1 MSRSSNSIPKA
12 SDHMFV
18 SALEKLSAV
27 PAKGLGLRDYLEYL
41 DQAPHT
47 LLDFPCLYSKLI
59 VAYERLPILFNVFN
73 PKPRDILLSILG
85 DAQESP
91 FLMYDAGLS
100 GPEGLFIVMQGDL
113 ESNAHQVW
121 IDRMRQAKY
130 MLNTHPRFG
139 ILFAGALTSFPNAG

>member
-1 MSRSSNSIPKA
+1 
-12 SDHMFV
+12 
-18 SALEKLSAV
+18 
-27 PAKGLGLRDYLEYL
+27 
-41 DQAPHT
+41 
-47 LLDFPCLYSKLI
+47 
-59 VAYERLPILFNVFN
+59 
-73 PKPRDILLSILG
+73 
-85 DAQESP
+85 
-91 FLMYDAGLS
+91 MYDAGLS